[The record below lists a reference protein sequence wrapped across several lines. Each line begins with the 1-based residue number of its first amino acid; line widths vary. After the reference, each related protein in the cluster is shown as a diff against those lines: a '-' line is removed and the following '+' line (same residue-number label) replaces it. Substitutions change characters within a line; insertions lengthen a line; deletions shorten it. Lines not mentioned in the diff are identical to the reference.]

1 VAQDWVFTMYKN
13 ILIATDGSEL
23 ADKAVSHG
31 LKLAKDLRA
40 SVTFVVVTEQWSTLD
55 IASEAQ
61 DGVKNPIESYEEV
74 QAAWANEVLTSAAN
88 LAKEKGLDCETIH
101 LKDHHPA
108 EGIIET
114 VKSSNGDLVVMA
126 SRGRRGLAT
135 VLLGS
140 TAHEV
145 ISNSP
150 VPVLIYRLSN

>member
-1 VAQDWVFTMYKN
+1 MAQDWVFTMYKN

-61 DGVKNPIESYEEV
+61 DGVKKAIDSYEEV

-88 LAKEKGLDCETIH
+88 MAKEMGVPFLGRIPLDPYVVESG
-101 LKDHHPA
+101 D
-108 EGIIET
+108 
-114 VKSSNGDLVVMA
+114 NGSPLV
-126 SRGRRGLAT
+126 
-135 VLLGS
+135 
-140 TAHEV
+140 
-145 ISNSP
+145 
-150 VPVLIYRLSN
+150 LSNPAGETSKAFKRAVQPLIELPKKDPDPYIL